1 MTAVKQDDVPD
12 NLRAAGGEEL
22 LVQLHA
28 ESAQVYVCEVGQDG
42 KKSWGLKRP
51 EATLVDD
58 GGQSRP
64 QRTQFHGCF
73 LRLRRNLEAES
84 SGTSPQFSD

>member
-28 ESAQVYVCEVGQDG
+28 ESAQVYVSEVGQDG
-42 KKSWGLKRP
+42 KKSWG
-51 EATLVDD
+51 
-58 GGQSRP
+58 
-64 QRTQFHGCF
+64 
-73 LRLRRNLEAES
+73 
-84 SGTSPQFSD
+84 